1 MAPPEGLPDPTEDER
16 RLAELGYE
24 QELERGWTRFTNF
37 AISFSIIS
45 VLAGC
50 FTTFYVGW
58 NSGGPIVISIG
69 WPVLAL
75 IILTVAV
82 SMSELASAFPTAG
95 GPYWWAHRLGGA
107 GWSWFTGW
115 FNLLGL
121 VGIVASVDYVLSVF
135 ATTLFGLWGWDLGFI
150 NFGDAEHVIQE
161 IFWVYAFILVLHAL
175 INIYSHRLIALF
187 TSVSV
192 WWHVAGTLVILGI
205 LIFVPDHHQSADFVF
220 TEKINNSGFANGA
233 LGGTTYWL
241 LVLPVGFLLTMY
253 TITGYDASAHVAE
266 ETVGAEQAAAKGI
279 WQSVAL
285 SALIGWFLLLAFLF
299 AATHPTQITNGAGT
313 PLTGG
318 SIAVFLSADMNQN
331 WAEAIIAIACVGQ
344 FFCGMACV
352 TSCSRT
358 FFAFSRDRAV
368 PGHQLWSRVSAKG
381 VPAMAVLGSVG
392 LAFLIVL
399 PALFAPETYV
409 PPIAFFAVTA
419 IGTVGL
425 YIAYVTPVYLR
436 WRAGD
441 AFETRSWTLG
451 PRYKWINAIAV
462 IFVVLMVIILCLPV
476 FSTGVPWESDFD
488 WSFFN
493 YTPLVV
499 GVVLLGTGLA
509 WVLGMN
515 KRYTGPIRQIEF
527 DEGMGIVE
535 ETPAAAPPGGPTP
548 GPGGGAQ

>member
-1 MAPPEGLPDPTEDER
+1 MPDPTVDRDAE

-50 FTTFYVGW
+50 FTVFYVGW
-58 NSGGPIVISIG
+58 NNGGPIAISIG
-69 WPVLAL
+69 WPVIAA

-95 GPYWWAHRLGGA
+95 GPYWWAHKLGGA

-115 FNLLGL
+115 FNVVGL
-121 VGIVASVDYVLSVF
+121 IGIVASVDYVLAF
-135 ATTLFGLWGWDLGFI
+135 FLNQLFGLWGWDLGFI
-150 NFGDAEHVIQE
+150 NFGDTEHVIQE
-161 IFWVYAFILVLHAL
+161 IFWVYALILSLHAL
-175 INIYSHRLIALF
+175 INIFSHRLIALF
-187 TSVSV
+187 NAISV
-192 WWHVAGTLVILGI
+192 WWHVIGVLIIIGI
-205 LIFVPDHHQSADFVF
+205 LIIVPDSHQSASFVF
-220 TEKINNSGFANGA
+220 GERINNSGFNDG
-233 LGGTTYWL
+233 LVSGGLYWF

-285 SALIGWFLLLAFLF
+285 SALIGWFVLLAILF
-299 AATHPTQITNGAGT
+299 AATNVDAVNKGF
-313 PLTGG
+313 G
-318 SIAVFLSADMNQN
+318 SSISVFTSADMNQN
-331 WAEAIIAIACVGQ
+331 WAEAILVIACVGQ

-368 PGHQLWSRVSAKG
+368 PGHQLWSRVTANG

-399 PALFAPETYV
+399 PALFAPDTLV
-409 PPIAFFAVTA
+409 PPVAFFAVTA
-419 IGTVGL
+419 IGTIGL

-441 AFETRSWTLG
+441 SFETRSWTLG
-451 PRYKWINAIAV
+451 PKYKWINAIAV
-462 IFVVLMVIILCLPV
+462 IFVILMFIILCLPAY
-476 FSTGVPWESDFD
+476 STGVPWEDDFD
-488 WSFFN
+488 WNAFN

-535 ETPAAAPPGGPTP
+535 EKPADREPPPPAPAG
-548 GPGGGAQ
+548 